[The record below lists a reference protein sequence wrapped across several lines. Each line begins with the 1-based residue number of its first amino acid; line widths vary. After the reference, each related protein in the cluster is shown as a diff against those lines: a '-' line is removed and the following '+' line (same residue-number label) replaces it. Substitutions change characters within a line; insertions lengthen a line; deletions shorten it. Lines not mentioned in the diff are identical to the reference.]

1 MKHTIEMGY
10 EQVDAIIVLELKY
23 QYSSLKQ
30 DLSRRQSDDD
40 TGPGIFENDKDADCA
55 EIQSHMDAVA
65 KVLSY
70 NMVFEDYE
78 DWKPDEDYCITEQA
92 AEIERFRAA
101 LQLIAADVTGNKHH
115 QAQFRQDTA
124 CEALETPNERTN

>member
-1 MKHTIEMGY
+1 MKHTIEMEY
-10 EQVDAIIVLELKY
+10 EQIDGILVLELKY
-23 QYSSLKQ
+23 QYSSLKK
-30 DLSRRQSDDD
+30 DLSRRQDDDD
-40 TGPGIFENDKDADCA
+40 TGLGIFDNDKDADCA
-55 EIQSHMDAVA
+55 EIQIHMDAVA

-70 NMVFEDYE
+70 NMAFGDYE
-78 DWKPDEDYCITEQA
+78 DWKSDEDYCITEQA
-92 AEIERFRAA
+92 AEIERLRAA

>member
-1 MKHTIEMGY
+1 MKHTIEMWY

-30 DLSRRQSDDD
+30 DLSRRQDDD
-40 TGPGIFENDKDADCA
+40 FAVPGLFDTDKDADCA
-55 EIQSHMDAVA
+55 EIQNHMDAVA

-78 DWKPDEDYCITEQA
+78 NWKSDE
-92 AEIERFRAA
+92 
-101 LQLIAADVTGNKHH
+101 K
-115 QAQFRQDTA
+115 
-124 CEALETPNERTN
+124 

>member
-23 QYSSLKQ
+23 QYSSLKN
-30 DLSRRQSDDD
+30 DLDQRLSDDY
-40 TGPGIFENDKDADCA
+40 TGSGIFDEDKDADCA
-55 EIQSHMDAVA
+55 EIQNHMDAVA

-78 DWKPDEDYCITEQA
+78 NWKPDE
-92 AEIERFRAA
+92 
-101 LQLIAADVTGNKHH
+101 K
-115 QAQFRQDTA
+115 
-124 CEALETPNERTN
+124 

>member
-30 DLSRRQSDDD
+30 DLSRRQDDD
-40 TGPGIFENDKDADCA
+40 FTGPGFFDTDKDADCA
-55 EIQSHMDAVA
+55 EIQNHMNAVA

-78 DWKPDEDYCITEQA
+78 DWKPDED
-92 AEIERFRAA
+92 
-101 LQLIAADVTGNKHH
+101 
-115 QAQFRQDTA
+115 
-124 CEALETPNERTN
+124 